1 MTREAPTQSCV
12 SGDAPDR
19 GRLLRRLRTGGAW
32 LLAALI
38 AVGLAVSLPAQMASA
53 QDSSLRVP
61 DVFKNTTSP
70 GKSSFPKSK
79 EGMFGPK
86 PKIDRAQPIYLQTD
100 RLVHDEKNNRVIA
113 EGNVE
118 IYYNN
123 YILTADKVIYDQAIN
138 KLTAEGNAQLKDPN
152 GSVTRA
158 DRFEATDDFRDAFIQ
173 SLSVVAMD
181 DTRIAA
187 ESASR
192 KEGNVT
198 EFQNGK
204 FTPCR
209 NEPGQPP
216 LWCVAAKR
224 IVHDQ
229 EKATITYQD
238 AQFQL
243 FGIPVFYLP
252 YFQHPDPSVKR
263 QSGFLAPSY
272 STSST
277 LETSVEVP
285 YYFALAP
292 NYDFTFRPTY
302 YTDRGVLWQGDFRH
316 RLETGRYTVDF
327 AAIDDDTSPSVNS
340 QLGNW
345 RGSLQTKG
353 LFNLGSW
360 WKYGWDI
367 TLESDESFRR
377 TYKLDSILQT
387 DRVNVAFLQ
396 GLSDRN
402 YFAANFYQ
410 FGGLFLNDTDVSNS
424 YVLPVIDYNY
434 IVGTPVLGGE
444 LSFTGHARVLTRSDG
459 TDDQRVVVAADW
471 KRKMIDPVGQVWT
484 PFANAR
490 GDVVSYADARN
501 PNNSTEF
508 IPDDTVLRGTGAL
521 GLLYSYPFVAH
532 TASATHIIAP
542 TAQIVARPSR
552 FDQRQLPDEDA
563 RSLIFDDTLLF
574 DIDKFSGYDRY
585 ETGTRANLGVE
596 YTLQTAAGLYA
607 RAVFGQ
613 SLLLAGD
620 NAFVDPGLTNSGLNV
635 NGQFNF
641 NPLNGLQNDRSDYVA
656 GLYLSPFSGFNLVAQ
671 GRFDERDWSLRR
683 QDTSLNATYGPF
695 LAQAAYA
702 FTKFNPLSST
712 VPNNPIDAANTAF
725 IDEQQEVMG
734 TLGLRLTD
742 RWSVLGQMR
751 YDLDDRT
758 RIQDIFQVKYQDECF
773 VLTASYIETFVENP
787 ALEIRPDRTLML
799 RFELKHLGQYN
810 YRTDSLNHY
819 FGDTNQG
826 SIPR

>member
-1 MTREAPTQSCV
+1 MTRGAPTQYSV
-12 SGDAPDR
+12 SGGAPVR
-19 GRLLRRLRTGGAW
+19 GRALRRLRTVGVW
-32 LLAALI
+32 LLGALV
-38 AVGLAVSLPAQMASA
+38 VGSIVAQVASA
-53 QDSSLRVP
+53 QDAAVRLP
-61 DVFKNTTSP
+61 DVFKNTTSA

-79 EGMFGPK
+79 DGMFGRK

-100 RLVHDEKNNRVIA
+100 RLVYDEKNNRVIA

-123 YILTADKVIYDQAIN
+123 YILTADKVIYDQGLN

-173 SLSVVAMD
+173 SLSVVTLD

-187 ESASR
+187 KSASR

-198 EFQNGK
+198 EFQDGK

-216 LWCVAAKR
+216 LWCVGAKR

-229 EKATITYQD
+229 QAATITYQD

-243 FGIPVFYLP
+243 LGIPIFYLP

-263 QSGFLAPSY
+263 QSGFLVPSY
-272 STSST
+272 SNSST
-277 LETSVEVP
+277 LGFSVEVP

-292 NYDFTFRPTY
+292 ELRLHVPIPPTIPIAACCG
-302 YTDRGVLWQGDFRH
+302 RAISG
-316 RLETGRYTVDF
+316 TGLRT
-327 AAIDDDTSPSVNS
+327 AGTPSTSPPSTTRPRPRWIP

-353 LFNLGSW
+353 LFSLGSW

-377 TYKLDSILQT
+377 TYKLDPILQT

-396 GLSDRN
+396 GLSERN
-402 YFAANFYQ
+402 YFAANFYH
-410 FGGLFLNDTDVSNS
+410 FGGLFLTDTEVSNS

-444 LSFTGHARVLTRSDG
+444 LSFTAHARALTRTDGSDN
-459 TDDQRVVVAADW
+459 THAVIAADW
-471 KRKMIDPVGQVWT
+471 KRKMVDPVGQVWT
-484 PFANAR
+484 PFANVR
-490 GDVVSYADARN
+490 GDVYSFANATN
-501 PNNSTEF
+501 PDDVNLT
-508 IPDDTVLRGTGAL
+508 IADDTVLRGTGAL

-532 TASATHIIAP
+532 TASATHVIAP
-542 TAQIVARPSR
+542 TAQLVARPNNY
-552 FDQRQLPDEDA
+552 DQRKLPDEDA

-585 ETGTRANLGVE
+585 ETGTRANVGIE
-596 YTLQTAAGLYA
+596 YTLQTASGLYA

-620 NAFVDPGLTNSGLNV
+620 NAFNDPGVTTSGVNPV
-635 NGQFNF
+635 NGMFNF
-641 NPLNGLQNDRSDYVA
+641 NPLNGLQNDRSDYVT
-656 GLYLSPFSGFNLVAQ
+656 GLYLAPFSGFNVVAQ
-671 GRFDERDWSLRR
+671 ARFDENDWSLRR
-683 QDTSLNATYGPF
+683 QDTAVNLNYGPF

-702 FTKFNPLSST
+702 FTKFNPLSLDG
-712 VPNNPIDAANTAF
+712 PRPAF
-725 IDEQQEVMG
+725 VDEQQEILG
-734 TLGLRLTD
+734 TVGLRLTD
-742 RWSVLGQMR
+742 RWSVLGQLR

-758 RIQDIFQVKYQDECF
+758 AIQDVFQIKYQDECF
-773 VLTASYIETFVENP
+773 VLTASYIETFVRT
-787 ALEIRPDRTLML
+787 RPWTSGRI
-799 RFELKHLGQYN
+799 G
-810 YRTDSLNHY
+810 
-819 FGDTNQG
+819 
-826 SIPR
+826 P

>member
-1 MTREAPTQSCV
+1 VTREAPTQSSV
-12 SGDAPDR
+12 SGGAPER
-19 GRLLRRLRTGGAW
+19 GRLLARVRAGAAW
-32 LLAALI
+32 LLAALV
-38 AVGLAVSLPAQMASA
+38 AGALAVQMASA
-53 QDSSLRVP
+53 QDATVRLP
-61 DVFKNTTSP
+61 DVFKNTTP
-70 GKSSFPKSK
+70 TGKSSFPKSK
-79 EGMFGPK
+79 DGIFGPK

-100 RLVHDEKNNRVIA
+100 RLVYDDKNNRVIA

-123 YILTADKVIYDQAIN
+123 YILTADKIIYDQNLN

-173 SLSVVAMD
+173 SLSVVTLD

-187 ESASR
+187 KNAIR

-198 EFQNGK
+198 EFQDGK

-216 LWCVAAKR
+216 LWCIGARR

-243 FGIPVFYLP
+243 LGIPIFYLP

-263 QSGFLAPSY
+263 QSGFLMPSY
-272 STSST
+272 SNSST
-277 LETSVEVP
+277 LGFSVEVP

-292 NYDFTFRPTY
+292 NYDFTFRPTFY
-302 YTDRGVLWQGDFRH
+302 ADRGVLWQGDFRH
-316 RLETGRYTVDF
+316 RLETGRYTIDF
-327 AAIDDDTSPSVNS
+327 AAIDDQTSPNS
-340 QLGNW
+340 NIDSLLGNW

-353 LFNLGSW
+353 QFNLGSW

-377 TYKLDSILQT
+377 TYKLDPILQT
-387 DRVNVAFLQ
+387 DRVNVAYLQ
-396 GLSDRN
+396 GLSERN
-402 YFAANFYQ
+402 YFAANLYH
-410 FGGLFLNDTDVSNS
+410 FGGLFLTDTNVANA
-424 YVLPVIDYNY
+424 YALPVIDYNY

-444 LSFTGHARVLTRSDG
+444 LSFAAHARTLTRTDG
-459 TDDQRVVVAADW
+459 ADNSHAVVAADW
-471 KRKMIDPVGQVWT
+471 KRKMVDPVGQVWT

-490 GDVVSYADARN
+490 GDVYSFANASD
-501 PNNSTEF
+501 PNDPKTT

-532 TASATHIIAP
+532 TANATHVIAP
-542 TAQIVARPSR
+542 TAQIITRPNHI
-552 FDQRQLPDEDA
+552 DQRRLPDEDA

-585 ETGTRANLGVE
+585 ETGTRANLGLE
-596 YTLQTAAGLYA
+596 YTLQTASGLYG

-620 NAFVDPGLTNSGLNV
+620 NAFNNPGETTSGV
-635 NGQFNF
+635 NPNGMFNF

-656 GLYLSPFSGFNLVAQ
+656 GLYLAPFSGFNVVAQ

-683 QDTSLNATYGPF
+683 QDTALNANYGPF
-695 LAQAAYA
+695 LAQVGYA

-712 VPNNPIDAANTAF
+712 VPNAALPPTTF
-725 IDEQQEVMG
+725 VDEQQEVLG

-751 YDLDDRT
+751 YDIDDRT
-758 RIQDIFQVKYQDECF
+758 RVQDVFQVKYQDECF
-773 VLTASYIETFVENP
+773 VLTASYIETFVENQ
-787 ALEIRPDRTLML
+787 ALDIRPDRTVML

-810 YRTDSLNHY
+810 YRTDALNHY

-826 SIPR
+826 TTPR

>member
-1 MTREAPTQSCV
+1 MTREAPTQRNV
-12 SGDAPDR
+12 SGGAPVC
-19 GRLLRRLRTGGAW
+19 GRFPRLRAGTAW
-32 LLAALI
+32 LLALLVA
-38 AVGLAVSLPAQMASA
+38 GSFLAQIASA
-53 QDSSLRVP
+53 QDAGVRLP
-61 DVFKNTTSP
+61 DVFKNTTSGP
-70 GKSSFPKSK
+70 KSSFPKSK
-79 EGMFGPK
+79 DGMFGPK

-100 RLVHDEKNNRVIA
+100 RLIHDEKTNRVIA

-123 YILTADKVIYDQAIN
+123 YILTADKVIYDQNLN

-173 SLSVVAMD
+173 SLSVVTLD

-187 ESASR
+187 KSASR

-198 EFQNGK
+198 EFQDGK

-216 LWCVAAKR
+216 LWCVAARR

-229 EKATITYQD
+229 QAATITYQD
-238 AQFQL
+238 AQFEL
-243 FGIPVFYLP
+243 LGIPIFYLP

-263 QSGFLAPSY
+263 QSGFLVPSY
-272 STSST
+272 SNSST
-277 LETSVEVP
+277 LGFSVEVP

-292 NYDFTFRPTY
+292 NYDFTFHPTY

-316 RLETGRYTVDF
+316 RLENGRYTIDL
-327 AAIDDDTSPSVNS
+327 AAIDDETSPTVDS

-353 LFNLGSW
+353 LFSLGSW

-396 GLSDRN
+396 GLSERN
-402 YFAANFYQ
+402 YFAANLYH
-410 FGGLFLNDTDVSNS
+410 FGGLFLTDTDVSNA

-444 LSFTGHARVLTRSDG
+444 LSLTAHARALTRTDGSDN
-459 TDDQRVVVAADW
+459 THAVVAADW
-471 KRKMIDPVGQVWT
+471 KRKMVDPIGQVWT
-484 PFANAR
+484 PFANVR
-490 GDVVSYADARN
+490 GDVYSFAGATDPDDPAK
-501 PNNSTEF
+501 T
-508 IPDDTVLRGTGAL
+508 IADDTVLRGTGAA

-532 TASATHIIAP
+532 TASATHVIAP
-542 TAQIVARPSR
+542 TAQLVARPNNY
-552 FDQRQLPDEDA
+552 DQRKLPVEDA

-585 ETGTRANLGVE
+585 ETGTRANVGVE
-596 YTLQTAAGLYA
+596 YTLQTAGGLYA

-620 NAFVDPGLTNSGLNV
+620 NAFNDDGLTTSGINV

-641 NPLNGLQNDRSDYVA
+641 NPLNGLQNDRSDYVT
-656 GLYLSPFSGFNLVAQ
+656 GLYLAPFAGFNAVAQ
-671 GRFDERDWSLRR
+671 ARFDESDWSLRR
-683 QDTSLNATYGPF
+683 QDTALNFNYGPF

-712 VPNNPIDAANTAF
+712 VPNGVLPPNVF
-725 IDEQQEVMG
+725 VDEQQEILG
-734 TLGLRLTD
+734 TVGLRLTD
-742 RWSVLGQMR
+742 RWSVLGQLR
-751 YDLDDRT
+751 YDLDDRSA
-758 RIQDIFQVKYQDECF
+758 IQDVFQIKYQDECF
-773 VLTASYIETFVENP
+773 VLTASYIETFIENQ
-787 ALEIRPDRTLML
+787 ALDIRQDRTLML
-799 RFELKHLGQYN
+799 RFELKHLGQYS

-826 SIPR
+826 STPR